1 MNRSRIGCV
10 LICTSGY
17 TRIIKLILL
26 FANRLNFESQS
37 FALLVFI
44 VLFHIIYQFFIF
56 HHLIFFY
63 SQSHISPFY

>member
-26 FANRLNFESQS
+26 FVNRLNFKSQS
-37 FALLVFI
+37 VTLSVFI
-44 VLFHIIYQFFIF
+44 VLFYIIYQIFIF
-56 HHLIFFY
+56 HHLIF
-63 SQSHISPFY
+63 SIARAI